1 MGVIFGQARPTM
13 TSTVAEARRDEAL
26 RTALLLR
33 QQGDVEAA
41 IATVR
46 RAVGDDLNDL
56 PLVITLAKLLAED
69 GQLDKAERWFKR
81 ALDLDPDD
89 IDVRVGHATYLGQS
103 GRLEECRATFSQI
116 CKDLA
121 DELKV
126 PGTLDDEE
134 RLDAIG
140 SALAVAGV
148 NLANCALQSGNY
160 DGAVRFASS
169 WLNSAEHWEAA
180 HDIVAGAVEDG
191 DLDADAIAENG
202 LAAGEIS
209 PLMMLYLFEQCLE
222 KLDFER
228 MQHLLERGNALF
240 VFDWQ
245 RAAPEL
251 SEALTKADVAFRRAM
266 MRRELGEDELAA
278 WLAQRSR

>member
-1 MGVIFGQARPTM
+1 M

-46 RAVGDDLNDL
+46 RALSDDLNDL
-56 PLVITLAKLLAED
+56 PLVITLAKLLSED

-89 IDVRVGHATYLGQS
+89 IEVRVGHATYIGQT
-103 GRLEECRATFSQI
+103 GDLEECRTAFSQI

-148 NLANCALQSGNY
+148 NLANCALEAGNY
-160 DGAVRFASS
+160 EGAVRFASS
-169 WLNSAEHWEAA
+169 WLTTEEHWEAA
-180 HDIVAGAVEDG
+180 HDIVAGAVEEG
-191 DLDADAIAENG
+191 ELDAEAIATSG
-202 LAAGEIS
+202 LASGEIS
-209 PLMMLYLFEQCLE
+209 PLMMLYLFEQALE
-222 KLDFER
+222 GPDLAR
-228 MQHLLERGNALF
+228 ALALLERGNGLYS
-240 VFDWQ
+240 FDWQ
-245 RAAPEL
+245 NAAPEL
-251 SEALTKADVAFRRAM
+251 VEVLAAADVAFRRAM
-266 MRRELGEDELAA
+266 MRQELDEDGLAA